1 MNGTTRTRG
10 FHFVAH
16 VTSDGAGNGMNID
29 MVNRAAASA
38 EATIASARSA
48 ERAPRPEQ
56 VETDAAP
63 PQVLVQQ
70 ESLRQRVQSAA
81 AQIESYLKSAGR
93 ALEFRV
99 DDDTG
104 RVVVTVRDSQTGET
118 IRQIPSE
125 EALALA
131 RSLGDGLG
139 AATLVDL
146 SA

>member
-1 MNGTTRTRG
+1 MNGATRTRG

-16 VTSDGAGNGMNID
+16 VSGDGAGNGMNID
-29 MVNRAAASA
+29 MVNRTAASA
-38 EATIASARSA
+38 ATTIASARLARRS
-48 ERAPRPEQ
+48 PRPES
-56 VETDAAP
+56 VDTDAARA
-63 PQVLVQQ
+63 QVVMQQ